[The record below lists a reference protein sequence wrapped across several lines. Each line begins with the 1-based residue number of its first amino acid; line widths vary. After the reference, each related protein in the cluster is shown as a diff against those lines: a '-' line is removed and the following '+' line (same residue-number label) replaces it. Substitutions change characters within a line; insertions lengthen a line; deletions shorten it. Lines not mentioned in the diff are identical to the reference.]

1 MHKEDGIISLVA
13 GFMKAK
19 RSRMEKLLAGQ
30 GIHSGQA
37 PMLFA
42 IFRENGLS
50 QKKLGEKMHLRPASV
65 TIMLKRLMRAGLV
78 DKNPDAKDLR
88 VFRVFLTEKGES
100 IKDAVNHAME
110 TVEAEALKGLTQ
122 EEIESFRRTIS
133 RMKAN
138 LDSPEPKS

>member
-138 LDSPEPKS
+138 LDNPEPKS

>member
-1 MHKEDGIISLVA
+1 MLKEDGIISLVA

-19 RSRMEKLLAGQ
+19 RSRMEKLLSGQ

-50 QKKLGEKMHLRPASV
+50 QKMLGEKMHLRPASV

-100 IKDAVNHAME
+100 IKDAVNNAMQTIE
-110 TVEAEALKGLTQ
+110 SEAINGLTQ
-122 EEIESFRRTIS
+122 SEVDSFKKMIAK
-133 RMKAN
+133 MKAN
-138 LDSPEPKS
+138 LENPS